1 MRTIQG
7 NTNNNSNG
15 GEEKETI
22 STSPISPKFDF
33 DFPNELNH
41 INSVMNSNNNNN
53 NPPPQVQPATAAA
66 NSIHWDVEEDHLL
79 SYFLGAN
86 DGAQNNNNGTNIP
99 ASDIA
104 VEQQQQPAVNIEPT
118 SILRSSSQP
127 NNHYVLAARN
137 SSLENFVNTRARQ
150 SSDGLTS
157 IASSSSMNN
166 NNPPTH
172 SVHFSDQVRPPL
184 PAAVGNM
191 SSQGSFQG
199 SIQGSMPR
207 IPSRASSEGSSSS
220 SLASMAAALALG
232 VSPNQV
238 MYMQQKLQNR
248 DQLSGIQHQLSN
260 TSPITPVNMMGSP
273 NEHMMLPPPPRYP
286 NGHPRNNLGYQQY
299 MMQAQQQQ
307 QPHPQ
312 MVPSMNP
319 QTVNNATQQPQKP
332 NFLPQMNPTNQQP
345 QQQNHM
351 NMGFPDPN
359 SVTSSILAQP
369 QSHPMQQQQ
378 QPFQQQQIQIGL
390 NGQTIPITAVPS
402 ANGQVTY
409 QIDPSVVPTAGL
421 RYFTKAINEVS
432 KPEEEKDVDPKEAAE
447 KRRQRLARNRE
458 SARNSRRRKKELL
471 QTLSVKV
478 KKLQGEVETEVRAK
492 IGSMEVGLVQQRKE
506 MIEQLLA
513 EQEKNQEGDEQ
524 SRNQLKVVLQKT
536 GVNCQI
542 RRAVIAHQYNIL
554 RQTFLSPH
562 NHFTIWMML
571 KSATFFTE
579 ASRRHQA
586 KIASGD
592 VKAPANKTPSTRA
605 NSKQIGEDIYN
616 EQKKRQ
622 GSVSCNANDE
632 LQMWPLYCYEI
643 TMTMEQEDRIIN
655 QAHAM
660 AKNTPHLQTKLE
672 KIKVAT
678 DATRHLQNA
687 MQCHTQLASQRNETL
702 LLDILT
708 PAQAVLFKGWFE
720 TNKERCRSLMDRG
733 LQSGKGQGVASSAG
747 ISPENGKCESTLG
760 GVCKQLE
767 DMGMKE

>member
-1 MRTIQG
+1 MFI
-7 NTNNNSNG
+7 
-15 GEEKETI
+15 
-22 STSPISPKFDF
+22 
-33 DFPNELNH
+33 
-41 INSVMNSNNNNN
+41 
-53 NPPPQVQPATAAA
+53 
-66 NSIHWDVEEDHLL
+66 DHLL

-86 DGAQNNNNGTNIP
+86 DGTQNNNNDTNIP

-127 NNHYVLAARN
+127 NNYSVLAAHN
-137 SSLENFVNTRARQ
+137 SSLENFVNIRARQ

-157 IASSSSMNN
+157 TTSSSSMN

-248 DQLSGIQHQLSN
+248 DQLSGIQYQLSN

-273 NEHMMLPPPPRYP
+273 SGHENMMLPPPPRYP
-286 NGHPRNNLGYQQY
+286 NGHPRNNLSYQQY

-307 QPHPQ
+307 SHIPQ

-319 QTVNNATQQPQKP
+319 QTVTNATQQQKP

-351 NMGFPDPN
+351 NMGFPDPS

-369 QSHPMQQQQ
+369 QSQPPMQQQ
-378 QPFQQQQIQIGL
+378 PQQQQIQIGL

-432 KPEEEKDVDPKEAAE
+432 KPEEEKDVDPKLAAE
-447 KRRQRLARNRE
+447 KRAQRLARNRE

-492 IGSMEVGLVQQRKE
+492 IGSMEDGLVQQRKE
-506 MIEQLLA
+506 MMEQWLT
-513 EQEKNQEGDEQ
+513 EQGKNEEGDDES
-524 SRNQLKVVLQKT
+524 SRNQLKAVLQKT

-562 NHFTIWMML
+562 NHFSVWMMM

-579 ASRRHQA
+579 ASRRQQA

-592 VKAPANKTPSTRA
+592 VMASANKTPSTRA
-605 NSKQIGEDIYN
+605 NSKHIGEDIYN

-632 LQMWPLYCYEI
+632 LQTWPLYCYEI

-655 QAHAM
+655 QAHA
-660 AKNTPHLQTKLE
+660 T
-672 KIKVAT
+672 
-678 DATRHLQNA
+678 
-687 MQCHTQLASQRNETL
+687 
-702 LLDILT
+702 
-708 PAQAVLFKGWFE
+708 
-720 TNKERCRSLMDRG
+720 
-733 LQSGKGQGVASSAG
+733 
-747 ISPENGKCESTLG
+747 
-760 GVCKQLE
+760 
-767 DMGMKE
+767 